1 MAKEKRASWFKL
13 FLHQKPMMD
22 AVDDA
27 TLGKAIKAAM
37 AYFETG
43 EITDLD
49 PLGQVLFLSMKP
61 YVEESL
67 EDYEKK
73 AEAGKKGGRPKKQ
86 TKPEVISAFAEK
98 ANETE
103 ADADAE
109 AEAEADTEADAEA
122 EADAETEA
130 EAEEE
135 AEANKE
141 AIYYNNNNKGARRAQ
156 TARDFI
162 PPSAQEVM
170 DYCVREGIYMNI
182 PRFMDYH
189 NATGWRRG
197 NYPVTDWR
205 PLVSYWLDGQAQLER
220 QGRLNC

>member
-13 FLHQKPMMD
+13 FLNQKPMMD

-27 TLGKAIKAAM
+27 TLGRAIKAAM

-43 EITDLD
+43 EIIELE
-49 PLGQVLFLSMKP
+49 PLENVVFQTMK
-61 YVEESL
+61 VHADEAV
-67 EDYEKK
+67 EDYERDI
-73 AEAGKKGGRPKKQ
+73 ANGKKGGRPS
-86 TKPEVISAFAEK
+86 TKPPVTDPNPPLASLTQA
-98 ANETE
+98 E

-109 AEAEADTEADAEA
+109 AEADADAEA
-122 EADAETEA
+122 EADT

-141 AIYYNNNNKGARRAQ
+141 AIYYNNNNKGAGRAQ
-156 TARDFI
+156 TACDFI

-170 DYCVREGIYMNI
+170 DYCVQEGIYMNI

-197 NYPVTDWR
+197 NYRVTDWR

>member
-43 EITDLD
+43 EITDLA
-49 PLGQVLFLSMKP
+49 PLEQVLFLSLKP
-61 YVEESL
+61 YIEESFV
-67 EDYEKK
+67 DYEKK

-86 TKPEVISAFAEK
+86 TKPEVISAFEEK

-103 ADADAE
+103 ADADTEAEAEADADADADAE
-109 AEAEADTEADAEA
+109 AEAEA
-122 EADAETEA
+122 

-135 AEANKE
+135 TYTE
-141 AIYYNNNNKGARRAQ
+141 AIYNNNKGAGRAQ
-156 TARDFI
+156 TACDFI

-170 DYCVREGIYMNI
+170 DYCVQEGIYMNI

-197 NYPVTDWR
+197 NYRVTDWR

>member
-109 AEAEADTEADAEA
+109 AEAEAEAD
-122 EADAETEA
+122 T

-135 AEANKE
+135 AKAYKE
-141 AIYYNNNNKGARRAQ
+141 AINNNNNKGAYRAQ
-156 TARDFI
+156 TACDFI

-170 DYCVREGIYMNI
+170 DYCVQEGIYMNI

-197 NYPVTDWR
+197 NYQVTDWR

-220 QGRLNC
+220 QGRLQC